1 MNQNTPEKA
10 SSVSSGSLEAED
22 REALERAHNTKMDGS
37 ANQGA
42 ASSSPGGDG
51 PKGPSSPTPQSQ
63 VFAGHVASLCN
74 EFFIRKFGPDKALS
88 GGMLDALKMDTAAA
102 LDLYLP
108 NVDAKPGI
116 FSALVLIGH
125 YIQCSR
131 DKQTEKQSGSSDK
144 AEQEK
149 QPF

>member
-1 MNQNTPEKA
+1 MNQHPQEKVSSA
-10 SSVSSGSLEAED
+10 SSASLESED
-22 REALERAHNTKMDGS
+22 REALARAQDPKLDGS

-63 VFAGHVASLCN
+63 VFAGHVATLCN
-74 EFFIRKFGPDKALS
+74 EFFIRRFGPDKGLS
-88 GGMLDALKMDTAAA
+88 SGMLDALKLDTATA
-102 LDLYLP
+102 LDTYLP
-108 NVDAKPGI
+108 NIDAKPGM

-131 DKQTEKQSGSSDK
+131 DKQTEKPLESSDK
-144 AEQEK
+144 AEPEK
-149 QPF
+149 QPS